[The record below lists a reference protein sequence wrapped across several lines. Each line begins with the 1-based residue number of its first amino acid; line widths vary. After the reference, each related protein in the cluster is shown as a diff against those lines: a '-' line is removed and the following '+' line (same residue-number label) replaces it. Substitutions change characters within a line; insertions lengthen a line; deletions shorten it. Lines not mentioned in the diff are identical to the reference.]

1 MGQKYATVNGSTDE
15 DNDYDRKR
23 TQVPR
28 GASILNLLKKADI
41 EEYKFI
47 SNSLYS
53 ERQRRFEFF
62 SSWDP
67 DALGTRYSQRMVPI
81 HDALE
86 FADVKS
92 NAVCFQM
99 ALKAGMKYFPERLG
113 FLFREDDGIHHC
125 MQKGIW

>member
-1 MGQKYATVNGSTDE
+1 MPDDEDGKNFLEDLVVGQKYATVNGSTDE

-62 SSWDP
+62 SS
-67 DALGTRYSQRMVPI
+67 
-81 HDALE
+81 
-86 FADVKS
+86 
-92 NAVCFQM
+92 
-99 ALKAGMKYFPERLG
+99 
-113 FLFREDDGIHHC
+113 
-125 MQKGIW
+125 